1 MSNSCPTELERRL
14 RTVIED
20 ELRRY
25 PHYVGVVSVS
35 DVATDLI
42 PVLVPLFA
50 VPHDCQASGVTI
62 DGYRT
67 T

>member
-1 MSNSCPTELERRL
+1 MSNSCPTALERRL
-14 RTVIED
+14 RAVIED

-42 PVLVPLFA
+42 PVLVPVVESFTEAHYDPALEA
-50 VPHDCQASGVTI
+50 
-62 DGYRT
+62 
-67 T
+67 

>member
-1 MSNSCPTELERRL
+1 MSNTCPTELERRL

-50 VPHDCQASGVTI
+50 EPRD
-62 DGYRT
+62 
-67 T
+67 